1 MRERRR
7 GGRAVASP
15 VIASGEPGA
24 DCRD

>member
-15 VIASGEPGA
+15 AIASGEPGA